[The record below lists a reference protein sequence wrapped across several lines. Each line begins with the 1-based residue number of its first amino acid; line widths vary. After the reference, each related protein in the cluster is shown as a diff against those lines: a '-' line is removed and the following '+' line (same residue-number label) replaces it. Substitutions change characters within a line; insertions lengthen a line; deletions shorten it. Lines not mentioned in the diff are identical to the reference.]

1 MPSDSSPYQSR
12 DHGGNLDAAIAQYGG
27 TKTEWLDLSTGIN
40 PRPYPVPDI
49 PNSDWMRLPDMQAQ
63 SRLDDAARRFWA
75 VPQEAALLAAPG
87 ASALIA
93 RIPYLLPA
101 QAVRVTAPTYNE
113 HAAAFSEGGWQVVPD
128 GPTAARVLVHPNN
141 PDGRLFSTADI
152 EADLTIIDESFCDV
166 CPEHSL
172 IDHAAKSGVIILK
185 SFGKFWGLAGLRLGF
200 ATGDPELIRRLS
212 AMLGPWAVSGPAL
225 RIATAAFEDDQWA
238 ADTRQRLADDRAWLD
253 HVLVGTGAKA
263 VGGTDLF
270 GLYEVEN
277 AASLQDRLARAYVW
291 TRVFPYSKT
300 LIRLGV
306 PAPDQRQQFESAL

>member
-63 SRLDDAARRFWA
+63 SGLDDAARRFWA

-200 ATGDPELIRRLS
+200 AMGDPELIRRLS

-253 HVLVGTGAKA
+253 HVMVGAGAKA

-277 AASLQDRLARAYVW
+277 AANLQDRLARAYVW